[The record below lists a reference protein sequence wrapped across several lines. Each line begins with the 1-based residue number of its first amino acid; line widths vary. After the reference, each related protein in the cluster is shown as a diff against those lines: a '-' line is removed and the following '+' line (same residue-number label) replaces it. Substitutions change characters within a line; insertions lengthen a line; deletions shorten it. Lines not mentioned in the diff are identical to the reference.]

1 MLIAEE
7 INSKIKEAM
16 KAREAVR
23 LSTLKMLSS
32 ELHNAKIN
40 KMDALTSEE
49 ELDVVKK
56 EAKKRRDAIEAY
68 EKAGRK
74 ESAQQEKEELDV
86 LKEFLP
92 EEMSDSELEEIVAL
106 AISESEASTMQDMG
120 KVMAIAM
127 DKVAGRA
134 DGSKISS
141 IVRKKLNA

>member
-40 KMDALTSEE
+40 KMDSLTSEE

-92 EEMSDSELEEIVAL
+92 EEMSESELTEIVLL
-106 AISESEASTMQDMG
+106 AIKESEASSMQDMG
-120 KVMAIAM
+120 KVMALAM

-134 DGSKISS
+134 DGSKVSS
-141 IVRKKLNA
+141 IVRKSLNA